1 MKAYLCIL
9 HIITHS
15 IHPPLAVTLIKPTTT
30 IIYPFTDSSVTILDS
45 IDNPLVVTLLIEY
58 QGAPNTKHKHPVFL
72 TPGEIFIQLDED
84 NDAYVDGPP
93 LSHDFTA
100 MLIQPMTHLSRRIA
114 QLQTQL
120 DSVQKKDGDFQKIK
134 EDQKTI
140 KDELAEAVRRRE
152 EIPRAYLEAN
162 PGLPL
167 SLAELRQLSED
178 PVKDSPAPSPHHP
191 SSRR

>member
-1 MKAYLCIL
+1 MTQSSAASPTPYLPNGKN
-9 HIITHS
+9 HPAAKNFVNKKQRFVHQNH
-15 IHPPLAVTLIKPTTT
+15 HPPLAVTLIKPTTT
-30 IIYPFTDSSVTILDS
+30 IIYPFRDSSVTILDS

-58 QGAPNTKHKHPVFL
+58 QGSPNTKHKHPVFL

-120 DSVQKKDGDFQKIK
+120 D
-134 EDQKTI
+134 
-140 KDELAEAVRRRE
+140 
-152 EIPRAYLEAN
+152 
-162 PGLPL
+162 
-167 SLAELRQLSED
+167 
-178 PVKDSPAPSPHHP
+178 
-191 SSRR
+191 